1 MIQTIGAFNL
11 YDHPGTPIIDVRSPA
26 EYLNGH
32 IPNAVN
38 VPIFDDEERA
48 LVGTRYNQAGKD
60 AGFLL
65 GLEITGPKLAGYVK
79 KLNGMFPVH
88 SPLIVYCWRGGLRSN
103 AMAWL
108 FDKAG
113 HDVSLLHG
121 GYKAF
126 RGFIREQITYAW
138 QFRIIGGMT
147 GSGKTDTLRYL
158 SEMGEQ
164 VVDLEALACHKGSVF
179 GHLGQ
184 EEQPTNENFENE
196 LWEKLRQLDPLKPV
210 YLEDESRSIGKVSLP
225 DSLYV
230 RMQLS
235 PLFLLEVAPGDR
247 IKRLVEEY
255 GCYTSEELIE
265 NIQKL
270 AKYIGGDVHKLIITA
285 VQNSDLPKATE
296 LLLNYYDKKYSE
308 SIMRVKD
315 RYIIP
320 VEGCTGDSRLNAGL
334 ILQKKSAIIE

>member
-1 MIQTIGAFNL
+1 MVQTIGAFSI

-26 EYLNGH
+26 EYLTGH
-32 IPNAVN
+32 IPDAVN
-38 VPIFDDEERA
+38 LPLFDDEERA
-48 LVGTRYNQAGKD
+48 IVGTRYNQGGKD

-65 GLEITGPKLAGYVK
+65 GLEIAGPKLAGYVK
-79 KLNGMFPVH
+79 KLNSLFPVH
-88 SPLIVYCWRGGLRSN
+88 SPLILYCWRGGLRSN

-113 HDVSLLHG
+113 HDVRVIHA
-121 GYKAF
+121 GYKGF
-126 RGFIREQITYAW
+126 RSFIREQITYAW
-138 QFRIIGGMT
+138 QYRIIGGMT

-196 LWEKLRQLDPLKPV
+196 LWEKLRHLDPMKPV

-225 DSLYV
+225 DSLYI

-235 PLFLLEVAPGDR
+235 PMYLLEVVPDIRVKR
-247 IKRLVEEY
+247 IVEEY
-255 GCYTSEELIE
+255 GCHTTEELLE
-265 NIQKL
+265 NIRKL
-270 AKYIGGDVHKLIITA
+270 AKYMGGDIHKVVIEA
-285 VQNSDLPKATE
+285 VQDGDLTKAAG
-296 LLLNYYDKKYSE
+296 LLLHYYDRKYSE
-308 SIMRVKD
+308 SIMRAND

-320 VEGCTGDSRLNAGL
+320 IEGCTGDCRHNAEL
-334 ILQKKSAIIE
+334 LLEKMSTTNA